1 MRYVW
6 KTLVLLLA
14 FILDSSLGS
23 FISIFDIAPSFLFA
37 AVMIMAMTGGMG
49 EAGIYGALAGVLW
62 DLAWGRTFG
71 FYTLLY
77 MYSALSAHG
86 FLELIYKSTPL
97 LTAGITFA
105 ASFLCELIVYLLR
118 FTIWGEGVLIF
129 NAFRFM
135 LPAAL
140 YTALIQLLIFR
151 PVNAVSRP
159 RQERG
164 SRF

>member
-14 FILDSSLGS
+14 FILDSTIGS

-37 AVMIMAMTGGMG
+37 TVMIMAMTGGYG
-49 EAGIYGALAGVLW
+49 EAGMYGALAGVLW

-86 FLELIYKSTPL
+86 FLELIYKSTPF
-97 LTAGITFA
+97 LTAGITVVA
-105 ASFLCELIVYLLR
+105 AFLCKLIVYLLG
-118 FTIWGEGVLIF
+118 FTIWGEGALVYNI
-129 NAFRFM
+129 FRFI
-135 LPAAL
+135 LPAAI
-140 YTALIQLLIFR
+140 YTGAVQLLIFR
-151 PVNAVSRP
+151 PINAVSRP
-159 RQERG
+159 KQERG
-164 SRF
+164 TRF

>member
-6 KTLVLLLA
+6 KTLVLILA
-14 FILDSSLGS
+14 FVLDSTLGS
-23 FISIFDIAPSFLFA
+23 FISIFDIAPSFLLA
-37 AVMIMAMTGGMG
+37 TVMVMAMTGGLG

-97 LTAGITFA
+97 LTAGITFVA
-105 ASFLCELIVYLLR
+105 AFLCELIVYLLG
-118 FTIWGEGVLIF
+118 FTIWGEGFLIY
-129 NAFRFM
+129 NVFRFM
-135 LPAAL
+135 LPAAI
-140 YTALIQLLIFR
+140 YTALLQLLIFH

-164 SRF
+164 ARL